1 MRMHVCVP
9 LRICEAIT
17 FASMYAC
24 CVPHCF
30 FAISAIVG
38 DNCVSPCSAT
48 GAAMVKR
55 IQQDMGSQKS
65 DGKGHK
71 SAGTGK
77 WVSGT
82 RKIILPLQQMQGRL
96 LKGKGKVMSVLEPS
110 KKKQTSNGK
119 TVEGKKNVT
128 FKGASKRMKMKSKKM
143 RFPGKAKGKGGKV
156 NSPTSPR
163 PRSPSP
169 RSIGPRSTGPRSPS
183 PRSTGPRSPSPRTS
197 SMHGLIKP
205 ASNASKKGAQP
216 RQGRQRQ

>member
-1 MRMHVCVP
+1 MHPACEPCVDNPHAHACVCVCLFAYVKPSPLQVCMHVVC
-9 LRICEAIT
+9 RI
-17 FASMYAC
+17 
-24 CVPHCF
+24 VF

-48 GAAMVKR
+48 GSAAHAC
-55 IQQDMGSQKS
+55 S
-65 DGKGHK
+65 
-71 SAGTGK
+71 
-77 WVSGT
+77 T

-119 TVEGKKNVT
+119 MVEGKKNVT

-143 RFPGKAKGKGGKV
+143 RFPGKAKGKA
-156 NSPTSPR
+156 TSPR

-169 RSIGPRSTGPRSPS
+169 RSIGPRSMGPRSPS

>member
-1 MRMHVCVP
+1 MCVCLFAYVKPSPLQVCMHVVC
-9 LRICEAIT
+9 RI
-17 FASMYAC
+17 
-24 CVPHCF
+24 VF

-55 IQQDMGSQKS
+55 IQQDMGNQKS

-119 TVEGKKNVT
+119 TG
-128 FKGASKRMKMKSKKM
+128 
-143 RFPGKAKGKGGKV
+143 
-156 NSPTSPR
+156 
-163 PRSPSP
+163 
-169 RSIGPRSTGPRSPS
+169 
-183 PRSTGPRSPSPRTS
+183 
-197 SMHGLIKP
+197 
-205 ASNASKKGAQP
+205 
-216 RQGRQRQ
+216 